1 MLSREIELAC
11 NYRKCRQPLLE
22 TAVVTICQHIFCPT
36 HGPNLESG
44 HHRTNCPACNSP
56 LDRNAN
62 DFIEVDLQPSDRF
75 KSLILAGQS
84 PYVILDITKRAIS
97 FFQLQQ
103 SLRSQF
109 VEYVAAKSVEKTRLL
124 EKELKSLTLKM
135 KEENSVHEHMKK
147 ALTHECE
154 ELRSKLIA
162 SDQRLSQL
170 ERECQKLRA
179 SSRNDGPNISST
191 ESDLLNRSFVRP
203 SNMTK
208 QSWNPDLKRAH
219 EAMRISPDTVSDYSP
234 MKSSVRL
241 NQDRHIFD
249 QPFRPNRGSPFRF
262 VPVNPTAR
270 EPKNDSTSKT
280 FQFNFN
286 NDRHRNR
293 KPGFPDFTGTL
304 SR

>member
-1 MLSREIELAC
+1 
-11 NYRKCRQPLLE
+11 
-22 TAVVTICQHIFCPT
+22 
-36 HGPNLESG
+36 
-44 HHRTNCPACNSP
+44 
-56 LDRNAN
+56 
-62 DFIEVDLQPSDRF
+62 
-75 KSLILAGQS
+75 
-84 PYVILDITKRAIS
+84 
-97 FFQLQQ
+97 
-103 SLRSQF
+103 
-109 VEYVAAKSVEKTRLL
+109 
-124 EKELKSLTLKM
+124 M

-203 SNMTK
+203 GNMPK

-219 EAMRISPDTVSDYSP
+219 EAMRISPETVSDYSP

-241 NQDRHIFD
+241 NQDGHLFD
-249 QPFRPNRGSPFRF
+249 QSFRPNRGSPFRF

-270 EPKNDSTSKT
+270 ETKNDSTSKT
-280 FQFNFN
+280 FQFNFS